1 MFSCLHLEQTRLG
14 VEISVVFSHDFLSNT
29 VQFEIVNDSSTRSI
43 KQTFL
48 L

>member
-14 VEISVVFSHDFLSNT
+14 VEILVIFSHDFLSNT
-29 VQFEIVNDSSTRSI
+29 AQFEIVDDSSTQSI